1 MKSAEI
7 IHDDIILEN
16 LVVNVNQSI
25 DNPFCYKY
33 LAWKYFKYLQ
43 NHIAAE

>member
-25 DNPFCYKY
+25 DNPFGYKY

-43 NHIAAE
+43 NQIAAE